1 MEVFFEARDPESAK
15 LRDLTLMRARFAL
28 RRVVWL
34 VPTVKVRLSDA
45 DSSRGG
51 TDKSD
56 KYCRVE
62 VQTQG
67 RGAVIVQTRARNW
80 RTALDNAL
88 SRAARLLLRAI
99 RRFDVGRRSRR
110 AALDFR
116 P

>member
-1 MEVFFEARDPESAK
+1 MEVFFEARDAESAK
-15 LRDLTLMRARFAL
+15 LRDLTLMRARYAL

-45 DSSRGG
+45 HHSHGR
-51 TDKSD
+51 TDKF
-56 KYCRVE
+56 CRVE

-67 RGAVIVQTRARNW
+67 RGAVIVQTRAHNW
-80 RTALDNAL
+80 RTALDDAL

-99 RRFDVGRRSRR
+99 RRIDVGRRIRR
-110 AALDFR
+110 PALDFR

>member
-45 DSSRGG
+45 DHSRGG
-51 TDKSD
+51 SD

-67 RGAVIVQTRARNW
+67 RGVVIVQTRARNW

-88 SRAARLLLRAI
+88 SRAARLLVRAI
-99 RRFDVGRRSRR
+99 RRIDVGRRIRR
-110 AALDFR
+110 PALDFR

>member
-28 RRVVWL
+28 RRLVWL

-45 DSSRGG
+45 KHPRGG
-51 TDKSD
+51 ADKQ
-56 KYCRVE
+56 CRVE
-62 VQTQG
+62 VHTQG
-67 RGAVIVQTRARNW
+67 RGAVIVQARADNW
-80 RTALDNAL
+80 RTALDTAL

-99 RRFDVGRRSRR
+99 RRIGVERRSRR
-110 AALDFR
+110 AELDFR